1 MCKELTVISIFLL
14 GLLADIL
21 WIGQKSELGFNLLL
35 QFGLAIFLL
44 TIIVIVAKKF
54 LLKYLISHRKFSLF
68 SIWKCFRLKFQSNL
82 LKRQTS
88 APKV

>member
-14 GLLADIL
+14 GLLADVL
-21 WIGQKSELGFNLLL
+21 WIGQKSELGFNLFF

-44 TIIVIVAKKF
+44 TIIVIVTKKF
-54 LLKYLISHRKFSLF
+54 LSKYLISRPKFSRAL
-68 SIWKCFRLKFQSNL
+68 ILKCFRLKFQPNL